1 MPIPGGYIKIIA
13 KNGDISVYVEGKQV
27 RKVYTTKE
35 INVVGAEKFIWT
47 FPQEM
52 DISYSLVPKKE
63 ILPFKT
69 GKYAQF
75 FDSEFHVNPIEFIKD
90 KIDIEGLARISHT
103 DILFLFSYRQ
113 ILFPIYN
120 PALFS
125 ENTGTIFI
133 ILFIYTSTIENN
145 ITASCNILF

>member
-103 DILFLFSYRQ
+103 DILYLIVPGNRFQ
-113 ILFPIYN
+113 
-120 PALFS
+120 
-125 ENTGTIFI
+125 
-133 ILFIYTSTIENN
+133 
-145 ITASCNILF
+145 